1 MNCHRSIIQVF
12 TVWLGPKSLTH
23 NTQVHYLGGPV
34 RGDEDVLWSIGDKG
48 VVRIHRY
55 VGQHVCQSGSR
66 FLFMAVAT
74 DVVSDLSHL
83 PQKERVEVLEI
94 YNKEKHSEENS

>member
-1 MNCHRSIIQVF
+1 
-12 TVWLGPKSLTH
+12 
-23 NTQVHYLGGPV
+23 
-34 RGDEDVLWSIGDKG
+34 
-48 VVRIHRY
+48 
-55 VGQHVCQSGSR
+55 
-66 FLFMAVAT
+66 MAVAT